1 MKVEHSAKKQKSA
14 QKQQP
19 THKASTPVAAP
30 APACIS
36 QPITSGSHKRTSPRQ
51 ESAKKPGQQQLQET
65 AAAADNVRPGSEL
78 VGRRVKVFWSA
89 DNAWF
94 QGSLSEFSGS
104 SGKHLCEYDD
114 GDQEWLELSNERYE
128 LVEQSGETSQALG
141 ELAVHTLPLPTRLD
155 VFMAAWL
162 PHAQN
167 EGKMQ
172 FHGRNKEQEIWK
184 CSIAWGCAGPPPR
197 RLNFGGRR
205 QAAKKQRLVLDDSD
219 EEDADM
225 ADAASEEVSGSEFE
239 AADASSSSE
248 DEDDSTAVEASNE
261 VSWAWQAMPL
271 VSMCCGAAVSAA
283 YSYFWHREAHV
294 QTPSAMAPSFCNSV
308 ARLAWAAGA
317 CRDFVTLLQMDS
329 KRTASQVFWL

>member
-19 THKASTPVAAP
+19 THKASPPVAAP

-114 GDQEWLELSNERYE
+114 GDQEWL
-128 LVEQSGETSQALG
+128 
-141 ELAVHTLPLPTRLD
+141 
-155 VFMAAWL
+155 
-162 PHAQN
+162 
-167 EGKMQ
+167 
-172 FHGRNKEQEIWK
+172 
-184 CSIAWGCAGPPPR
+184 
-197 RLNFGGRR
+197 
-205 QAAKKQRLVLDDSD
+205 
-219 EEDADM
+219 
-225 ADAASEEVSGSEFE
+225 
-239 AADASSSSE
+239 
-248 DEDDSTAVEASNE
+248 
-261 VSWAWQAMPL
+261 
-271 VSMCCGAAVSAA
+271 
-283 YSYFWHREAHV
+283 
-294 QTPSAMAPSFCNSV
+294 
-308 ARLAWAAGA
+308 
-317 CRDFVTLLQMDS
+317 
-329 KRTASQVFWL
+329 